1 MQKITTIAFAVELC
15 LIGVAAPLLSAG
27 PSAAQADSK
36 EFLVQDVKAFNERCP
51 GAPASYSVSCANEAA
66 GLARR
71 QQNLHLTDDDLQA
84 AGARGG
90 FRGYF
95 K

>member
-1 MQKITTIAFAVELC
+1 MQKIATIAFAVELS
-15 LIGVAAPLLSAG
+15 LVGLGASLLSAA
-27 PSAAQADSK
+27 PSAAQTDSK

-51 GAPASYSVSCANEAA
+51 GAPASYSVSCANEAT

-71 QQNLHLTDDDLQA
+71 QQNLHLTDEDLQA

-90 FRGYF
+90 FRGGF
-95 K
+95 R